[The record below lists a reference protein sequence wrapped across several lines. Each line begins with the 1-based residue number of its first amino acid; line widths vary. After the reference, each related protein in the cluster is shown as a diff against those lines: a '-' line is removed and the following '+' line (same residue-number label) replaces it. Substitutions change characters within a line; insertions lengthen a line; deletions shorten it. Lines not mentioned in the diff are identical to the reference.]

1 MKLYEI
7 DAAIAALADPETGEI
22 MDFDAFAELAMARD
36 QKIENMALILKNE
49 LAAAAAIKAEVDRL
63 SERKR
68 VADNNAK
75 RLKEYLKQAL
85 CGERFETSR
94 VKITYRVSKSTEV
107 DAEFTD
113 WARENCP
120 EVLIE
125 QSPKVDTAGLKLMLQ
140 EGLNCPYA
148 RVVDKSNI
156 QIK

>member
-22 MDFDAFAELAMARD
+22 MNFEAFMELAMARD
-36 QKIENMALILKNE
+36 RKIENMALILKNA
-49 LAAAAAIKAEVDRL
+49 LATSAAIKAEVDKL
-63 SERKR
+63 TERKR

-75 RLKEYLKQAL
+75 RLKEYLNEAL
-85 CGERFETSR
+85 CGEKFETPR
-94 VKITYRVSKSTEV
+94 VKISYRTSKSTEMDV
-107 DAEFTD
+107 EFID

-120 EVLIE
+120 DVLIE
-125 QSPKVDTAGLKLMLQ
+125 QSPKVDATGLKKMIQ

-148 RVVDKSNI
+148 RVVEKSNI